1 MCINTLQTSYSKD
14 QQQYTVLYTETTI
27 NLIFFLHHLG
37 RLGHNQ
43 GEHVKHKVKITEIL
57 QYKW

>member
-14 QQQYTVLYTETTI
+14 QQQYMVLYVETTI
-27 NLIFFLHHLG
+27 SLIFLLHLLA

-43 GEHVKHKVKITEIL
+43 GERVKHKVEITEIL
-57 QYKW
+57 Q